1 MQTLIIDDHPLFSAG
16 LRLLLGA
23 TEGLGEI
30 DCADSG
36 FEAMQ
41 RAAAVAYDL
50 VLLDWHLGREPS
62 GVTLMLQLREVLP
75 RARVVVVSGESHPDL
90 VRSAIDAGA
99 AGFVPKASSP
109 EAMMQALATVARGGI
124 CLPEA
129 ALAAHA
135 AGAAG
140 AAGTAGAAHAA
151 QRSAPRT
158 APVQDGS
165 LPAAGVPLTEIG
177 AAFPQLTLRHAQV
190 LGHLVRGLPN
200 KEIARSLGI
209 AEGTVKQHANAIFR
223 ELGLQNRTEA
233 VYLLARMGVR
243 FR

>member
-135 AGAAG
+135 AG
-140 AAGTAGAAHAA
+140 TAGAAHAA
-151 QRSAPRT
+151 KRSAPRT
-158 APVQDGS
+158 APVRDGS
-165 LPAAGVPLTEIG
+165 LPADGVPLTEIG